1 MIQQLAEPVKTKL
14 RDRDRAIGAN
24 FVLTAPRVPLVN
36 GFCKQLIGTLH
47 QKRLDFLIPRTE
59 QHLLRLLRDWLATQS
74 GKGERFTKQKFPRS
88 PCGAKRGS
96 RLLLN
101 CSIDG
106 RTFAMSI
113 VAGLTASR
121 YQATS
126 LTPSRLWR
134 YDLIEYQISSG

>member
-14 RDRDRAIGAN
+14 RDRDRAIGVN

-36 GFCKQLIGTLH
+36 GFCKQLIGTMH

-88 PCGAKRGS
+88 PGGAKRGS
-96 RLLLN
+96 RLLRN
-101 CSIDG
+101 CSIGKPGACHPRCVHGSD
-106 RTFAMSI
+106 
-113 VAGLTASR
+113 
-121 YQATS
+121 
-126 LTPSRLWR
+126 WR
-134 YDLIEYQISSG
+134 DMLG